1 MRQTLTLALNDLR
14 LFLVDRGNL
23 IGLLLIPIVMTLVIG
38 YVSGQSASG
47 GPERVRVDVLDM
59 DESEFSAQLI
69 QAIREANSALAL
81 CPLDDNAQDG
91 GFCQLEGVTEF
102 DREWALARLQDET
115 TLALIEIP
123 RGFGADL
130 SAFRPVT
137 ITYYSLQGASA
148 PGYIQQAVDAAVQRL
163 NGAVV
168 ASLVGSQVIASFPGA
183 ETDAARREGLQQALY
198 NRAAALWETEAVGV
212 DFHLGGEPA
221 PSNAFQTIQ
230 AGLGQSVPGMGAMFV
245 MFTIFGGMTALI
257 QERKQGTLQR
267 LAILP
272 LTRAQL
278 LGGKILARF
287 LLGLLQF
294 LVILL
299 FGALLGMDFGQ
310 SPLALATLVL
320 SYTLA
325 ITALSFAIGT
335 RLENESQAGGLALLL
350 SLVLAPLGGGWW
362 PLEIVPEFMRM
373 VGHISPVAW
382 AMDGFNALIFD
393 TGGLEDVLLPVGV
406 LLAISLLCFG
416 IAIRR
421 FRYV

>member
-1 MRQTLTLALNDLR
+1 
-14 LFLVDRGNL
+14 
-23 IGLLLIPIVMTLVIG
+23 
-38 YVSGQSASG
+38 
-47 GPERVRVDVLDM
+47 
-59 DESEFSAQLI
+59 
-69 QAIREANSALAL
+69 
-81 CPLDDNAQDG
+81 
-91 GFCQLEGVTEF
+91 
-102 DREWALARLQDET
+102 
-115 TLALIEIP
+115 
-123 RGFGADL
+123 
-130 SAFRPVT
+130 
-137 ITYYSLQGASA
+137 
-148 PGYIQQAVDAAVQRL
+148 
-163 NGAVV
+163 
-168 ASLVGSQVIASFPGA
+168 
-183 ETDAARREGLQQALY
+183 
-198 NRAAALWETEAVGV
+198 
-212 DFHLGGEPA
+212 
-221 PSNAFQTIQ
+221 
-230 AGLGQSVPGMGAMFV
+230 MFV

-294 LVILL
+294 LVIFL

-350 SLVLAPLGGGWW
+350 SLILAPLGGGWW
-362 PLEIVPEFMRM
+362 PLEVVPEFMRM

>member
-38 YVSGQSASG
+38 YVSGQSTSG

-168 ASLVGSQVIASFPGA
+168 ASLVGSQVIASFPAA
-183 ETDAARREGLQQALY
+183 ETDAA
-198 NRAAALWETEAVGV
+198 
-212 DFHLGGEPA
+212 
-221 PSNAFQTIQ
+221 
-230 AGLGQSVPGMGAMFV
+230 
-245 MFTIFGGMTALI
+245 
-257 QERKQGTLQR
+257 
-267 LAILP
+267 
-272 LTRAQL
+272 
-278 LGGKILARF
+278 
-287 LLGLLQF
+287 
-294 LVILL
+294 
-299 FGALLGMDFGQ
+299 
-310 SPLALATLVL
+310 
-320 SYTLA
+320 
-325 ITALSFAIGT
+325 
-335 RLENESQAGGLALLL
+335 
-350 SLVLAPLGGGWW
+350 
-362 PLEIVPEFMRM
+362 
-373 VGHISPVAW
+373 
-382 AMDGFNALIFD
+382 
-393 TGGLEDVLLPVGV
+393 
-406 LLAISLLCFG
+406 
-416 IAIRR
+416 
-421 FRYV
+421 